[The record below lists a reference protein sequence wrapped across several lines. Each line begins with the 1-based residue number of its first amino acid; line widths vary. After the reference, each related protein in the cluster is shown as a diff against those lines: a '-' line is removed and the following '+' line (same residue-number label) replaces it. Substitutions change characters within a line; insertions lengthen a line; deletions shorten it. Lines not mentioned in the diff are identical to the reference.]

1 MTARTIVEHA
11 KALLEPLPRAIRYTA
26 ILGGGALRAFYDGT
40 PIHDVD
46 LFFRSRA
53 EYDAAVFELRRIGWT
68 AEVSPRGVT
77 NFRSPSGLLYSL
89 IGFGFGAP
97 LEHLTRFDF
106 RCCQHI
112 AGWISSATDEPVVLS
127 APGAAEEARCKL
139 LYVVN
144 NNGTERTLRRIR
156 HYVEDYGYELHPG
169 QEEAEPEEEEDVP
182 PGHLPQGVHGQPSV
196 PPEDGGL
203 IARALRRLAR
213 IPVTTRGY

>member
-1 MTARTIVEHA
+1 MTARTIEEHA
-11 KALLEPLPRAIRYTA
+11 KALLEPLPRVIRYTA

-46 LFFRSRA
+46 LFFRSKV
-53 EYDAAVFELRRIGWT
+53 EYDAAVFELRIIGW
-68 AEVSPRGVT
+68 AEEVSPNGVT
-77 NFRSPSGLLYSL
+77 NFRAPSGLLYSL
-89 IGFGFGAP
+89 IGFDFCAP
-97 LEHLTRFDF
+97 LEQLSRFDF

-112 AGWISSATDEPVVLS
+112 AGWISSAMDEPVVLS

-169 QEEAEPEEEEDVP
+169 QEEAEPEEDVP
-182 PGHLPQGVHGQPSV
+182 PGHLPQGVHDQQSV
-196 PPEDGGL
+196 QPEDGGY